1 MIFIVYVNIYE
12 HTVVLIFV
20 RLAYDFLDRSA
31 LFPPVEYHSLSR
43 PLAGVLVPLVP
54 VAACRSAFFPFVK
67 HNSPLI
73 PVPRV
78 GNRPSVTRHRPNRRP
93 RFFDVVSSRL
103 GHRGRENRNR
113 PSKIC
118 LKNSR
123 PISSPR
129 SKTDETNQFRVAQ
142 ITVTGIAT
150 IMH

>member
-1 MIFIVYVNIYE
+1 MEQHIFFEGKLDSERSPEVEVAPKLCFCYIFILMIFIVYVNIYE

-20 RLAYDFLDRSA
+20 RLACDFLDRSA

-78 GNRPSVTRHRPNRRP
+78 GNRPSVTRHRPNR
-93 RFFDVVSSRL
+93 
-103 GHRGRENRNR
+103 
-113 PSKIC
+113 
-118 LKNSR
+118 
-123 PISSPR
+123 
-129 SKTDETNQFRVAQ
+129 
-142 ITVTGIAT
+142 
-150 IMH
+150 